1 MNPKKPRSPTSPR
14 KDDNLRFRRFL
25 RIPRFLFKWFKKIHS
40 AKVYSMSYVKD
51 PSLAGQGKLNLEI
64 TERHMGALL
73 NVREHFKKTRP
84 FSGLTIGMAL
94 HVTKETGVLVR
105 TFVAGGAK
113 VAITGCNPLS
123 TQDDVAA
130 ALAKEKDIKVW
141 AYKGESN
148 EDYYK
153 FLTAVIGEEPDI
165 TIDDGCDLVTLVHT
179 RHPHLLKKIIG
190 GCEETTTGIIRLQSM
205 QRDIALKIPMIAV
218 NDNKTKHLMDNYY
231 GTGQSTFD
239 GIIRSTNLLIAGK
252 TVVVLGY
259 GSCGKG
265 VAMRAKGMGAQVIVT
280 EVDNF
285 AALQAVM
292 DGNRVLRMSEAA
304 KLGDL
309 FITVTGNL
317 HVIRW
322 EHMEVMKDAAVLAN
336 SGHFD
341 CELDLQALE
350 SKSRRKR
357 RVRHYLDEYLMPSG
371 RVLYVACEGR
381 LVNLASAE
389 GHPSEV
395 MSLSFLGQA
404 LACEYLVKNRG
415 SLKAE
420 VITLPP
426 EIDDFISGLQL
437 EAMELKID
445 QLTPEQKKYLA
456 SWQEGT

>member
-1 MNPKKPRSPTSPR
+1 
-14 KDDNLRFRRFL
+14 
-25 RIPRFLFKWFKKIHS
+25 
-40 AKVYSMSYVKD
+40 MSHVKD
-51 PSLAGQGKLNLEI
+51 PSLAPQGRLNVEI
-64 TERHMGALL
+64 AEKRMGALL
-73 NVREHFKKTRP
+73 ALRERFKKEQP
-84 FSGLTIGMAL
+84 FKGLTIGMAL
-94 HVTKETGVLVR
+94 HVTKETAVLVR
-105 TFVAGGAK
+105 TLTAGGAK

-130 ALAKEKDIKVW
+130 ALAEEQNVLVW
-141 AYKGESN
+141 AYKGESK
-148 EDYYK
+148 EDYYR
-153 FLTAVIGEEPDI
+153 FLNAVIEAKPDI
-165 TIDDGCDLVTLVHT
+165 TIDDGCDLVTEIHQK
-179 RHPHLLKKIIG
+179 HPHLLSTMIG
-190 GCEETTTGIIRLQSM
+190 GCEETTTGIIRLKSM
-205 QRDIALKIPMIAV
+205 ERDGALKTPMIAV

-239 GIIRSTNLLIAGK
+239 GILRSTNLLIAGK

-265 VAMRAKGMGAQVIVT
+265 VAMRAKGLGAQVVVT

-285 AALQAVM
+285 AALQATM
-292 DGNRVLRMSEAA
+292 DGHRVLRMSEAA
-304 KLGDL
+304 AIGDL

-322 EHMEVMKDAAVLAN
+322 EHMDAMKDGVVIAN

-341 CELDLQALE
+341 CEIDLKALE

-371 RVLYVACEGR
+371 RVLYVAGEGR

-395 MSLSFLGQA
+395 MSLSFMGQA

-415 SLKAE
+415 KLPVE

-426 EIDDFISGLQL
+426 EIDDFIAGLQL
-437 EAMELKID
+437 ETMGLRID
-445 QLTPEQKKYLA
+445 ELTPEQKKYLA

>member
-1 MNPKKPRSPTSPR
+1 MSHI
-14 KDDNLRFRRFL
+14 KDANLA
-25 RIPRFLFKWFKKIHS
+25 P
-40 AKVYSMSYVKD
+40 
-51 PSLAGQGKLNLEI
+51 QGKLNLEI
-64 TERHMGALL
+64 AERRMGALMTIHD
-73 NVREHFKKTRP
+73 RFKKEKP
-84 FSGLTIGMAL
+84 FKGLTIGMAL
-94 HVTKETGVLVR
+94 HVTKETGILVR
-105 TFVAGGAK
+105 TLTAGGAK

-130 ALAKEKDIKVW
+130 ALADEENVLVW
-141 AYKGESN
+141 AYKGESK

-153 FLTAVIGEEPDI
+153 FLTAVIETKPHI
-165 TIDDGCDLVTLVHT
+165 TIDDGCDLVTEIH
-179 RHPHLLKKIIG
+179 RKHPGMLPDLIG
-190 GCEETTTGIIRLQSM
+190 GCEETTTGIIRLQAM
-205 QRDIALKIPMIAV
+205 LRDGALKIPMIAV

-239 GIIRSTNLLIAGK
+239 GILRSTNLLIAGK

-265 VAMRAKGMGAQVIVT
+265 VAMRAKGLGAQVIVT

-285 AALQAVM
+285 AALQAAM
-292 DGNRVLRMSEAA
+292 DGHRVMQMAEASTI
-304 KLGDL
+304 GDL

-317 HVIRW
+317 RVIRW
-322 EHMEVMKDAAVLAN
+322 EHMEKMKDGAVLAN

-341 CELDLQALE
+341 CELDLETLE
-350 SKSRRKR
+350 KKASRKR
-357 RVRHYLDEYLMPSG
+357 RVRHYLDEYLLPSG
-371 RVLYVACEGR
+371 TVIYVAGEGR

-395 MSLSFLGQA
+395 MSLSFCGQA

-415 SLKAE
+415 KMAPS

-426 EIDDFISGLQL
+426 QIDDEISALQL
-437 EAMELKID
+437 TAMGVAIDEL
-445 QLTPEQKKYLA
+445 TAEQIKYLG